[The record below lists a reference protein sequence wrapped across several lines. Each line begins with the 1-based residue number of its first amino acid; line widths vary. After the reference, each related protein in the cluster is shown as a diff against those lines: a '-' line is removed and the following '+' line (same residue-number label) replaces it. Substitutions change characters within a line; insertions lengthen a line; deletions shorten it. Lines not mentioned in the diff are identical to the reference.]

1 MNVRGL
7 SLYELLGTRK
17 KFCSP
22 LMLQA
27 VLTYLSEREP

>member
-17 KFCSP
+17 KKVV
-22 LMLQA
+22 QA
-27 VLTYLSEREP
+27 VDAAGCADLPV